1 MHLRALSLTN
11 FRNYAAQDFEA
22 ASGVVLL
29 LGENAQGKTNVLE
42 AISLLATGRGDR
54 AEGDADYIAWAVRD
68 AARDAGQ
75 PFARI
80 SGTAARGDGEVTVEL
95 TVVGREGARGLVAS
109 KRFKVNGIAKRGTD
123 TAGQITAVLFTT
135 DDMDLVRGSP
145 GMRRR
150 YLDVMLTQVDH
161 RYGRTLSRYNKVV
174 TQRNALLKRIQEGD
188 AKRDELDYWDE
199 EMAREAAGIAR
210 ARAAAVAELAVH
222 AAAGHARLSGEREQF
237 DVAYAPR
244 FAEGWTAERI
254 AEAAADEAAAALLD
268 KLRANRSRDI
278 AAGVTLSGPHRDDLA
293 MTLGGEPAA
302 SFASRGQQRTA
313 ALSLRLA
320 EARLLHARSGEKP
333 VLLLDDVLS
342 ELDAARRAS
351 VLAAFDVDQAWIT
364 SPDPDRFDGAFRATA
379 TVYEVVAGVATRTS

>member
-11 FRNYAAQDFEA
+11 FRNYASQAIEA
-22 ASGVVLL
+22 APGVVLL

-42 AISLLATGRGDR
+42 AISLLATGRAGR
-54 AEGDADYIAWAVRD
+54 AEGDADYIAWS
-68 AARDAGQ
+68 ARDDPQ

-80 SGTAARGDGEVTVEL
+80 AGTAVQSHGEVSVEL
-95 TVVGREGARGLVAS
+95 TVVGREGAHGLVAS
-109 KRFKVNGIAKRGTD
+109 KRFKVNGVARRGAD
-123 TAGQITAVLFTT
+123 AAGQITAVLFTT

-150 YLDVMLTQVDH
+150 YLDVMLTQADH
-161 RYGRTLSRYNKVV
+161 RYGRALSRYNKVI

-188 AKRDELDYWDE
+188 AKRDELDYWDD
-199 EMAREAAGIAR
+199 EMAREATGIAQ

-222 AAAGHARLSGEREQF
+222 AAAGHARLSGDRERFQ
-237 DVAYAPR
+237 VAYAPR
-244 FAEGWTAERI
+244 FAEGWTADRI
-254 AEAAADEAAAALLD
+254 AEAPADEAEAALRD
-268 KLRANRSRDI
+268 KLHANRSRDI

-364 SPDPDRFDGAFRATA
+364 SPDPDRFDAVFRATA
-379 TVYEVVAGVATRTS
+379 TVYEIKSGAAIRAI